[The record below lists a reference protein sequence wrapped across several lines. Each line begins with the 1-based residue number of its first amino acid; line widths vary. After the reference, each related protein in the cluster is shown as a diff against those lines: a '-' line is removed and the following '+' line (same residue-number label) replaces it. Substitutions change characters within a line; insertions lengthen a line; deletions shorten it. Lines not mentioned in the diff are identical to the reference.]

1 MVVVKFDTAKAKG
14 KGQTMSYSITKIEG
28 TWTVI
33 GVREDGTR
41 FDYRFSSKREAQK
54 WAKAYLMPADE

>member
-1 MVVVKFDTAKAKG
+1 MKMQLV
-14 KGQTMSYSITKIEG
+14 KIEG

-41 FDYRFSSKREAQK
+41 FNYRFNSKREAKK
-54 WAKAYLMPADE
+54 WMEQF